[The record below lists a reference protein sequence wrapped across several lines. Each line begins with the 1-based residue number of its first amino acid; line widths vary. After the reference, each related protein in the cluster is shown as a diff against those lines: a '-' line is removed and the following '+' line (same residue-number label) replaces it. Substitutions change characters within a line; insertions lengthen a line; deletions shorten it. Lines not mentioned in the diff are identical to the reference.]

1 MLIRQCC
8 EISEVVGARDGE
20 TGDRKSIGGIVSVRP
35 TTPKGRPLSAAQKE
49 QGWLQQIV
57 VGCWTTL
64 LADAA
69 KGMKEQLGQ
78 GAAAAGSKSPTTE
91 AAAAFHRRSST
102 V

>member
-8 EISEVVGARDGE
+8 ELSDIVGARDGE
-20 TGDRKSIGGIVSVRP
+20 SGDGKAVGGIASVRP

-69 KGMKEQLGQ
+69 KGMREQ
-78 GAAAAGSKSPTTE
+78 SKSPTTE